1 MSITGAMNSALS
13 GMTAV
18 SRAASVVSSN
28 TANAL
33 TEGYAR
39 REVSLAATQVGI
51 TGTGVKVT
59 GVNRVVNQTVVSD
72 LRLAEADLGNS
83 NIRTDFLS
91 GVEKMVGESGE
102 PGSLSALLADFDS
115 SLISAASRPDSDARL
130 TSLLSAAQGVAKQLN
145 TISDNLMQVRTSADD
160 QIANQVDT
168 LNSTLKQIAELNRTI
183 TAQQASGVD
192 TGALL
197 DQRQLLVDQ
206 VSAIVPVREVMRDN
220 GQIALFAT
228 GGAVLLEGSKPSE
241 LGFDPAG
248 LVTADMTLASGAL
261 SGLTLNGMAISTLDD
276 KLVGGGSL
284 GALFAVRDELAP
296 QAQAQ
301 VDAFARDLIS
311 RFQDPSVDPTLAVGD
326 PGLFT
331 DNGLALDTTLEV
343 GLAGRIEINALVDPA
358 QGGATWRLRD
368 GLGAAAPGA
377 VGDSTLLTALGTALS
392 DPRVPASGDFSGTKK
407 SSSGLAADILSQF
420 SSARQTAETQ
430 QAYSSS
436 RQSTLKTLFLSDG
449 VDTDQEMQKLMQIEQ
464 AYAANAKVMSAM
476 DQLLQTLLGM

>member
-18 SRAASVVSSN
+18 ARSASVVSSN

-39 REVSLAATQVGI
+39 REVTLTSMQVGT
-51 TGTGVKVT
+51 TGTGVRVA
-59 GVNRVVNQTVVSD
+59 GVNRVVNQTVVND

-91 GVEKMVGESGE
+91 GVETMVGESGE
-102 PGSLSALLADFDS
+102 PGSLSALLAGFDS

-130 TSLLSAAQGVAKQLN
+130 TSLLNAAQGVASQLN
-145 TISDNLMQVRTSADD
+145 KISDNLMQVRTSADD

-168 LNSTLKQIAELNRTI
+168 LNSSLKQIAQLNRTI

-192 TGALL
+192 AGALL
-197 DQRQLLVDQ
+197 DQRQLLIDQ
-206 VSAIVPVREVMRDN
+206 VSAIVPVREVAREN
-220 GQIALFAT
+220 GQIALFST
-228 GGAVLLEGSKPSE
+228 GGAVLLEGSKASE
-241 LGFDPAG
+241 IGFDPAG

-261 SGLTLNGMAISTLDD
+261 SGLTLNGMSVSTADD
-276 KLVGGGSL
+276 KMMGGGSL
-284 GALFAVRDELAP
+284 GALFAVRDDLAP
-296 QAQAQ
+296 QAQSQ

-311 RFQDPSVDPTLAVGD
+311 RFQDPAVDPTLTAGD

-331 DNGLALDTTLEV
+331 DKGAALDTTLEV

-358 QGGATWRLRD
+358 QGGAIWRLRD

-377 VGDSTLLTALGTALS
+377 VGDSTLLTALGNALT
-392 DPRVPASGDFSGTKK
+392 DPRAPASGNFSGTQK
-407 SSSGLAADILSQF
+407 SSSGLAADILSQI
-420 SSARQTAETQ
+420 SSARQTSETQ

-436 RQSTLKTLFLSDG
+436 RQSTLKELFLADG

-476 DQLLQTLLGM
+476 DDLLQTLLGM